1 LAVSRCS
8 RHEFEHWI

>member
-1 LAVSRCS
+1 VSRCS